1 MLKSRNTKILKVI
14 IVLIFSIT
22 FYFGVFANPN
32 FNIHD
37 FCMNL
42 STEILGIVFALVII
56 ESYVKAIE
64 KDRESKKEKSDLPSS

>member
-1 MLKSRNTKILKVI
+1 MLQKKSLRILVI
-14 IVLIFSIT
+14 IMMLVFSVT

-42 STEILGIVFALVII
+42 ASEIIGIVITVVLIDTII
-56 ESYVKAIE
+56 
-64 KDRESKKEKSDLPSS
+64 RKKKQ